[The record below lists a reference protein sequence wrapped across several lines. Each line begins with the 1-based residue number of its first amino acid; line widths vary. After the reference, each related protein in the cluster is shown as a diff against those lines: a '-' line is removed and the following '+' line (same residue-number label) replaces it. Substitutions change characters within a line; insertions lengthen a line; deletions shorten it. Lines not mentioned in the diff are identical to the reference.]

1 MSFPSRTLDPIAR
14 SSSVRARRQPA
25 SSSSLHCCCGRP
37 DCILLK
43 RNCSIL
49 ESVEKDVHT
58 AAQLG
63 QALLV
68 RHEAYMADAERDRL
82 ELSTR
87 IHELELAKLD
97 LEAINAT
104 KIEENRNLLDQL
116 ESLNNTISDSD
127 TRIKSLEANL
137 LSSQQSVRRL
147 EAAAVRAADAERHIA
162 VLEDEQNKLHE
173 ELRSSREDARSHS
186 QRFKEAERGLTDMQD
201 QLERME
207 KEARQERER
216 HAEVVER
223 MERQREIDKQLD
235 MAAGR
240 LKGAAA
246 SKQLQEHKSNNK
258 IVGHFVRDLLEDN
271 ANLQVGIAEL
281 REMLLNSN
289 DEIQSLREQL
299 MFHQPVDH
307 DQPHDISGPV
317 STLKA
322 ELEPSDDKKR
332 LSQELHIHHH
342 YHVTPKSEAKKPKK
356 RRQGLLPGTLTPPA
370 LSAPS
375 SPRRPGKWG
384 GITPSPTAPA
394 LLSHADDGDMT
405 PTMPKSRNS
414 WAGCSNPP
422 SEFSSSAPSSPPS
435 AHRHAVFDTSY
446 GDSDAVQ
453 SPTTSFDPMSPTWRA
468 SHSKR
473 ASVASSRSYQSMSA
487 PLLDSVPDT
496 PCGNPGAHRPYG
508 GHTIQEEDEDEDL
521 EDLPPLDERPPPGE
535 TALPAPE
542 ATDDFEAFLENP
554 KSRPRL
560 RRAPSHESI
569 MSLTGGLEIHTLKA
583 RPSQMTLRPIGGAD
597 VVVTGVTAQPTLSR
611 ASGKRSDA
619 ALRDHFVGFQTPRSV
634 SSPMGPTASPG
645 SGTSPTP
652 RSRPFGKWVGWRPW
666 GGSATPSAASPSP
679 KAAERERDKD
689 ANRPPGINQAGAIPG
704 FQQYWAAQK
713 RKGAPAKVTAETV
726 DRDALVDG
734 LRE

>member
-1 MSFPSRTLDPIAR
+1 M
-14 SSSVRARRQPA
+14 Q
-25 SSSSLHCCCGRP
+25 SLTFS
-37 DCILLK
+37 L
-43 RNCSIL
+43 
-49 ESVEKDVHT
+49 
-58 AAQLG
+58 

-68 RHEAYMADAERDRL
+68 RHEAYMADAERDRI
-82 ELSTR
+82 ELTTR
-87 IHELELAKLD
+87 IQELELAKLD
-97 LEAINAT
+97 LESINAA

-116 ESLNNTISDSD
+116 EALNNTVSDSD
-127 TRIKSLEANL
+127 TRIKSLEASL

-173 ELRSSREDARSHS
+173 ELRSSREDARSHA
-186 QRFKEAERGLTDMQD
+186 QRFKEAQRGLTDMQD

-216 HAEVVER
+216 HTEVVER

-246 SKQLQEHKSNNK
+246 SKQLQEHKSSNK

-299 MFHQPVDH
+299 MFHQPIEH
-307 DQPHDISGPV
+307 DQAQDSSSA

-322 ELEPSDDKKR
+322 ELEPSDAKKR
-332 LSQELHIHHH
+332 LAQELHIHHH

-356 RRQGLLPGTLTPPA
+356 RRQALLSGTSTPPVF
-370 LSAPS
+370 SAPS
-375 SPRRPGKWG
+375 SPKRPGKWG
-384 GITPSPTAPA
+384 GLTPSPTAPA
-394 LLSHADDGDMT
+394 LLSHADQDDMT
-405 PTMPKSRNS
+405 PTMPKARNS
-414 WAGCSNPP
+414 WAGRSNPP

-435 AHRHAVFDTSY
+435 GHRHAVFDTTF

-473 ASVASSRSYQSMSA
+473 ASASSSRSYQSMATS
-487 PLLDSVPDT
+487 LVDSVPDT
-496 PCGNPGAHRPYG
+496 PCGNPAAHRSYRD
-508 GHTIQEEDEDEDL
+508 HVIQEEDEDVE
-521 EDLPPLDERPPPGE
+521 ELPPLDDRPPPTE
-535 TALPAPE
+535 SVPAVQEPVDE
-542 ATDDFEAFLENP
+542 LDSFFKHP
-554 KSRPRL
+554 ISRPQL
-560 RRAPSHESI
+560 RRVPSHESI
-569 MSLTGGLEIHTLKA
+569 LSLTGGLEIHTLKA

-634 SSPMGPTASPG
+634 SSPMAPAASPG
-645 SGTSPTP
+645 PSSTP
-652 RSRPFGKWVGWRPW
+652 RSRPFGKWSGWRPW
-666 GGSATPSAASPSP
+666 GASSPSAPSPSP
-679 KAAERERDKD
+679 KTAERERDRD
-689 ANRPPGINQAGAIPG
+689 VNRAPGINQAGAIPG
-704 FQQYWAAQK
+704 FQQYWAAHK

-726 DRDALVDG
+726 DRDALVEG

>member
-1 MSFPSRTLDPIAR
+1 MSFPSRTLDPLAR
-14 SSSVRARRQPA
+14 SSSVRARREPA

-68 RHEAYMADAERDRL
+68 RHEAYMADAERDRI
-82 ELSTR
+82 ELNTR

-97 LEAINAT
+97 LESINAT

-116 ESLNNTISDSD
+116 EALNNTVSDSD
-127 TRIKSLEANL
+127 TRIKSLEASL

-147 EAAAVRAADAERHIA
+147 EAAAARAADAERHIA

-173 ELRSSREDARSHS
+173 DLRSSREDARSHA
-186 QRFKEAERGLTDMQD
+186 QRFKEAQRGLTDMQD

-216 HAEVVER
+216 HSEVVER

-246 SKQLQEHKSNNK
+246 SKQLQEPKSNNK

-299 MFHQPVDH
+299 MFHQPVEH
-307 DQPHDISGPV
+307 EQTQESGSM

-322 ELEPSDDKKR
+322 ELEPSDAKKR

-356 RRQGLLPGTLTPPA
+356 RRQGLLSGTSTPPVF
-370 LSAPS
+370 SAPS

-384 GITPSPTAPA
+384 GIAPSPTAPA
-394 LLSHADDGDMT
+394 LLSHTDEGDMT
-405 PTMPKSRNS
+405 PTMPKARNS

-435 AHRHAVFDTSY
+435 AHRHAVFDTSF

-473 ASVASSRSYQSMSA
+473 TSVASSRSYHSMATS
-487 PLLDSVPDT
+487 LLDSVPDT
-496 PCGNPGAHRPYG
+496 PCGNPATHRSHG
-508 GHTIQEEDEDEDL
+508 DHTIHEEDEDV
-521 EDLPPLDERPPPGE
+521 EDLPPLDDRPALVVETAPAVQESANEFDSFLEHPISRPP
-535 TALPAPE
+535 
-542 ATDDFEAFLENP
+542 
-554 KSRPRL
+554 L

-634 SSPMGPTASPG
+634 SSPMAAATSPGASPA
-645 SGTSPTP
+645 P
-652 RSRPFGKWVGWRPW
+652 RSRPFGKWAGWRPW
-666 GGSATPSAASPSP
+666 GASSPSAPSPSP
-679 KAAERERDKD
+679 KTAERDRDRD
-689 ANRPPGINQAGAIPG
+689 VNRPPGINQTGAIPG
-704 FQQYWAAQK
+704 FQQYWAAHK
-713 RKGAPAKVTAETV
+713 RKGAPAKVTAETI
-726 DRDALVDG
+726 DRDALNEG